1 MTEGLKAHRILS
13 DGAVFLDHTS
23 LSEADLEWLSPV
35 ERLTLWNVK
44 VAPGLLSRLTR
55 LWWLDWRGGGVAQ
68 GLHQIQDCSGLR
80 YLSLNQIRGL
90 GEVGFIK
97 NLTSLEMVNLYGLAS
112 LSELPSFRA
121 LCGLK
126 RLQIGQMK
134 ALTSIGPAVE
144 APNLEELQLHN
155 LVCVTATDLQ
165 ELRMHRKLRAFE
177 WFGENIPDRMW
188 VPVRDALSL
197 PKTRPVHPDEWFGI

>member
-1 MTEGLKAHRILS
+1 MTDGQKSYRRLS

-44 VAPGLLSRLTR
+44 VAPGLLNRLPR
-55 LWWLDWRGGGVAQ
+55 LWWLDWRGGGAKQ
-68 GLHQIQDCSGLR
+68 GLDQIADCGGLR

-90 GEVGFIK
+90 GEIGFVK
-97 NLTSLEMVNLYGLAS
+97 NLTSLEMVNLYGLTS
-112 LSELPSFRA
+112 VSELPSFRA
-121 LCGLK
+121 LDSLK

-134 ALTSIGPAVE
+134 ALNSIGPAVA

-155 LVCVTATDLQ
+155 FVRVTATDLEALQ
-165 ELRMHRKLRAFE
+165 AHDALRTFE
-177 WFGENIPDRMW
+177 WFGENIPDKTW

-197 PKTRPVHPDEWFGI
+197 PKTRPLHPQEWFGL